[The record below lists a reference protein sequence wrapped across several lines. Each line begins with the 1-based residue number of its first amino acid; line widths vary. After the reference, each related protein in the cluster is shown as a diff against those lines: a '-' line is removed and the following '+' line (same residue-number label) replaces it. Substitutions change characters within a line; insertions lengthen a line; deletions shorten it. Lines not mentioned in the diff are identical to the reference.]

1 MLVSAVCPVIAAAAN
16 ETARAALPLPSKDV
30 ALSVVTC
37 PVSVK
42 SLAVAKEVAVSA
54 LPVTSPVTLPSILAT
69 RVPVVIVKLP
79 VLAPVA
85 VLVPK
90 VNLSTLSS
98 HTNIA
103 LSPVLPLSITIPQS
117 LALLLAP
124 LLSSIRVSATT
135 VLVVLT
141 VVVEPFT
148 VKSPVIERF

>member
-1 MLVSAVCPVIAAAAN
+1 MTL
-16 ETARAALPLPSKDV
+16 
-30 ALSVVTC
+30 
-37 PVSVK
+37 
-42 SLAVAKEVAVSA
+42 
-54 LPVTSPVTLPSILAT
+54 PVTLPSTLAT
-69 RVPVVIVKLP
+69 RVPVVIVRLP

-85 VLVPK
+85 VVVPK

-117 LALLLAP
+117 LALVLAP
-124 LLSSIRVSATT
+124 LFNSINVSETT

-148 VKSPVIERF
+148 VKSPVIERS